1 MFLRAFVIYLIECL
15 IPWCVLFTGH
25 YHRNKA
31 ESLVLGATC

>member
-15 IPWCVLFTGH
+15 IPCCVLFTGH